1 MKNIKIFFLII
12 ILASSFMSIV
22 AQEKKGEYPMPVG
35 GMKAIMKNV
44 VYPESAKAEK
54 IQGKVLIKAVVGED
68 GKVISAELADDG
80 NPVLAE
86 AAIAAIK
93 ETEFIPATKDGKKI
107 KAEVMIPVM
116 FKLDDKKK
124 E

>member
-1 MKNIKIFFLII
+1 MKNIKILFLII
-12 ILASSFMSIV
+12 ILVASFTSHY
-22 AQEKKGEYPMPVG
+22 AQEKEGEYPMPVG
-35 GMKAIMKNV
+35 GMKAILQNV

-68 GKVISAELADDG
+68 GKVINATLANDG

-93 ETEFIPATKDGKKI
+93 ATEFLPAIKDGKKV
-107 KAEVMIPVM
+107 KAEVTIPVM
-116 FKLDDKKK
+116 FKLDDKK
-124 E
+124 

>member
-1 MKNIKIFFLII
+1 MKNIKILFLII
-12 ILASSFMSIV
+12 ILVASFTSHY
-22 AQEKKGEYPMPVG
+22 AQEKEGEHPMPVG
-35 GMKAIMKNV
+35 GMKAILQNV

-68 GKVISAELADDG
+68 GKVINATLANDG

-93 ETEFIPATKDGKKI
+93 ATEFLPAIKDGKKV
-107 KAEVMIPVM
+107 KAEVTIPVM
-116 FKLDDKKK
+116 FKLDDKK
-124 E
+124 

>member
-1 MKNIKIFFLII
+1 MKAIKTFFLII
-12 ILASSFMSIV
+12 ILVSSFTSIF
-22 AQEKKGEYPMPVG
+22 AQEKERESPSPVG
-35 GMKAIMKNV
+35 GIKAIMQNV
-44 VYPESAKAEK
+44 VYPESARAEK

-68 GKVISAELADDG
+68 GKVISAALANDG

-86 AAIAAIK
+86 AAITAVKATDFLPAI
-93 ETEFIPATKDGKKI
+93 KDGKKV

-124 E
+124 